1 MDMKWHANAHVQH
14 SAKEEADQFW
24 WGKHIDLKIN
34 KSINAN
40 IKLRKLQFNLKRTI
54 WFSFISTDY
63 LLSGSI
69 SHSIVYLNWLN
80 MKQFL
85 PKPVTTIRVGM

>member
-1 MDMKWHANAHVQH
+1 MDMKWRANAHVQH

-40 IKLRKLQFNLKRTI
+40 IKLRKLQFKI
-54 WFSFISTDY
+54 
-63 LLSGSI
+63 
-69 SHSIVYLNWLN
+69 
-80 MKQFL
+80 
-85 PKPVTTIRVGM
+85 

>member
-40 IKLRKLQFNLKRTI
+40 IKLRKLQLKSKENHMVL
-54 WFSFISTDY
+54 FLY
-63 LLSGSI
+63 LLI
-69 SHSIVYLNWLN
+69 ICYQA
-80 MKQFL
+80 QFL
-85 PKPVTTIRVGM
+85 AQHCVLELAQYEAVFTKTP